1 MNVRPNRLFGNSFLL
16 VLGLSLGSACAPAD
30 IADLSWS
37 GYGRLGEAQSAE
49 WIKYRTTSDIT
60 FTGELALSF
69 FILTNVPDF
78 CGAYQ
83 TAVGSSF
90 EAHVAYTEAR
100 EQSREA
106 DDMRN
111 PALCGLTTDYY
122 NALADAVDP
131 LTEPG
136 SFYLNTSFGFAG
148 GGGIVLEEGQP
159 QEGSFEMS
167 DNPLI
172 EDGDFFR
179 TYLRFYEDNPYRI
192 AAESLDCSDP
202 AWGNSY
208 EQVGYTEFVGERVAS
223 GEGGVLRSEMLGDD
237 LAHIAHEDVLAVDR
251 ARTSAGVVN
260 SNSEYL
266 LCEISTHEFFL
277 RVFER

>member
-1 MNVRPNRLFGNSFLL
+1 LL
-16 VLGLSLGSACAPAD
+16 LILGLSLGTACPSAD

-37 GYGRLGEAQSAE
+37 GYGTPGEMQSAE

-60 FTGELALSF
+60 FTGELTLSF
-69 FILTNVPDF
+69 FILTSVPDF

-83 TAVGSSF
+83 TAVQSGF
-90 EAHVAYTEAR
+90 DAHVTFTEAR
-100 EQSREA
+100 EQYRNA

-111 PALCGLTTDYY
+111 PALCDLTLNYY

-136 SFYLNTSFGFAG
+136 AFYLNTSFGFAG
-148 GGGIVLEEGQP
+148 GGGITLEEGQP
-159 QEGSFEMS
+159 QEGTFEMS

-172 EDGDFFR
+172 EDGDFYR
-179 TYLRFYEDNPYRI
+179 AYVRFFEENPYR
-192 AAESLDCSDP
+192 AAAQSLDCSDP
-202 AWGNSY
+202 GWGDSY
-208 EQVGYTEFVGERVAS
+208 VQQGYTEFVGERRAN
-223 GEGGVLRSEMLGDD
+223 GEGGLIQSEMSADD
-237 LAHIAHEDVLAVDR
+237 IAHIAHEDVLTVDR
-251 ARTSAGVVN
+251 ARTSAGVIN
-260 SNSEYL
+260 SNAEYL